1 MVESTVHEV
10 FQLGPLGR
18 RSHSLPS
25 PVLPVTTV
33 MQPSKPLS
41 ILLVAQTP
49 MRVFL
54 AACRSVSMLQWKGL
68 RTMQICLCASPPQAF
83 TGIQRLPEPSGS
95 FLALRN
101 ILPKGNIERAHSS
114 GKPDTLHTMCIA
126 SPRSGDP
133 HSTETPR
140 FLFQT
145 LFPSVNINPCLR
157 MSLTPRQPMWSSL
170 THQYNQ
176 TP

>member
-18 RSHSLPS
+18 GSHSLPS

-41 ILLVAQTP
+41 ILLVAQTQ
-49 MRVFL
+49 MRVF
-54 AACRSVSMLQWKGL
+54 RSISILQWKGL

-95 FLALRN
+95 FLSLRN
-101 ILPKGNIERAHSS
+101 ILPKGNIGRAHSS
-114 GKPDTLHTMCIA
+114 GKPDTLNTTCIA

-145 LFPSVNINPCLR
+145 LFPSVSINPCLR
-157 MSLTPRQPMWSSL
+157 
-170 THQYNQ
+170 
-176 TP
+176 